1 MNKYISSRYI
11 NEKSR
16 PIRSLM
22 NIVDSATESDN
33 ISEELSDYDKR
44 EIAFAFAV
52 IAKEL
57 DIQIPDV

>member
-1 MNKYISSRYI
+1 MNKYISARYI

-16 PIRSLM
+16 PIRNLM
-22 NIVDSATESDN
+22 NIVDSATESND